1 MITQLFFIL
10 LAFALIA
17 YIYSGVRKNQLSQ
30 DESILWMLGCLV
42 VLVLGIFPNIIV
54 YLANLVG
61 IDYPP
66 SLLFLMVSV
75 FIIFLAYRNSRYISV
90 LNEKNKELVQTVA
103 LLEKR
108 IRDLE
113 S

>member
-1 MITQLFFIL
+1 VITQIFFIV

-17 YIYSGVRKNQLSQ
+17 YIYAGVRKNQLSQ

-42 VLVLGIFPNIIV
+42 VLLLGIWPDIIV
-54 YLANLVG
+54 ILAKWIG

-66 SLLFLMVSV
+66 SLLFLMVSI
-75 FIIFLAYRNSRYISV
+75 FIIFLAYRNSRHISI
-90 LNEKNKELVQTVA
+90 LGEKNKELVQRIA

-113 S
+113 K